1 MFKKKKMFL
10 QLFYPY
16 LFEVFYFLLL
26 NSKSSLHIVDTSP
39 LCDTYFANIFSQ
51 SLSNFLI

>member
-1 MFKKKKMFL
+1 MLKKKKMFL

-39 LCDTYFANIFSQ
+39 LCDTYFSNIFSQ

>member
-1 MFKKKKMFL
+1 MFLKKKMLL

-16 LFEVFYFLLL
+16 LFKVFYFLLL

-39 LCDTYFANIFSQ
+39 LCDIYFANIFSQ
-51 SLSNFLI
+51 SLSL